1 MMKDVNT
8 ILFYY
13 LVGAGIITVGYFAPF
28 SNAIIPY
35 VLYTLGIFYIAYGL
49 FSGILLL
56 VRAKRKSAFTIYREA
71 AEKQNTIKPQVKH
84 TIVSPSLK
92 RS

>member
-13 LVGAGIITVGYFAPF
+13 LVGTTIIVVGYFAPF
-28 SNAIIPY
+28 SNTIIPY
-35 VLYTLGIFYIAYGL
+35 ALYTLGGLYIAYGL
-49 FSGILLL
+49 FRGTLLL
-56 VRAKRKSAFTIYREA
+56 MRTKRKSAFTIYREA
-71 AEKQNTIKPQVKH
+71 TEKQNTIKPQVKH
-84 TIVSPSLK
+84 AIATSSLK